1 MSRRLPPLNSLRAFE
16 AAARHCSF
24 RHAAEELHV
33 THSAISHQVKLL
45 ETQLQVA
52 LFQRRARSVELT
64 DAGRLYFPV
73 LRDALDRIAD
83 GTELVRSSASP
94 SVLTIQVY
102 PTFAMRWLIQR
113 LPAFQNRHTDVQ
125 VRLNMAT
132 RDVDFDRD
140 NVDVSVMMG
149 SCDDDRLHYE
159 HLFMSDMFPVCSPEY
174 LRRSPRL
181 HDPQD
186 LRGHTLLQVYVAS
199 RDWEKW
205 LEAVDVADISLDNSL
220 RFDSYALALEAAL
233 DGAGISMTRTPFAA
247 KELASGRLVRPFEPV
262 VRADHAWYLTYR
274 RNRLATNKIRAL
286 QTWLLEE
293 VHADPALATEI
304 DDRAPAISQ

>member
-52 LFQRRARSVELT
+52 LFRRRARSVELT

-83 GTELVRSSASP
+83 GTELVRSSASA

-113 LPAFQNRHTDVQ
+113 LPAFQDLHGDVQ
-125 VRLNMAT
+125 VRLNTAT
-132 RDVDFDRD
+132 RDVDFNRD
-140 NVDVSVMMG
+140 DVDVSVMMG
-149 SCDDDRLHYE
+149 SCDDDSLHYE
-159 HLFMSDMFPVCSPEY
+159 YLFTSDMFPVCSPEY

-181 HDPQD
+181 RDPHD
-186 LRGHTLLQVYVAS
+186 LRRHTLLQVYVAS

-205 LEAVDVADISLDNSL
+205 LEAVGVTNISLDNSL
-220 RFDSYALALEAAL
+220 KFDSYALALEAAL

-247 KELASGRLVRPFEPV
+247 RELASGRLVRPFEPV

-274 RNRLATNKIRAL
+274 RDRLATHKIRAL
-286 QTWLLEE
+286 QEWLLEE
-293 VHADPALATEI
+293 VHADPALATAA
-304 DDRAPAISQ
+304 DDRAPAVGQ